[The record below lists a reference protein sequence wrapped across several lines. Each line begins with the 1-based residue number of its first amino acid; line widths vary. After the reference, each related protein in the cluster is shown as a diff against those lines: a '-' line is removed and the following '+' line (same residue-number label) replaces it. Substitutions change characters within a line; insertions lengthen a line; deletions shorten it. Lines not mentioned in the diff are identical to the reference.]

1 MLNKLVQ
8 KKNMILIVCSAV
20 LLIFWTLTLIF
31 GNGEDKM
38 TDLILSLV
46 LPLVIYGFVRFSF
59 KVVRIHASRKFIKF
73 AIYFFFIMGVLGIM
87 QDVIHFIT
95 RFPNGFSPT
104 LTYCLGLVIAVLD
117 ESKKNIDMENK
128 QKQASFLLTH
138 FKVCYHKIG
147 KAVQKWSFIL

>member
-1 MLNKLVQ
+1 M
-8 KKNMILIVCSAV
+8 
-20 LLIFWTLTLIF
+20 IF
-31 GNGEDKM
+31 GNVEDKM

-59 KVVRIHASRKFIKF
+59 KVVRIHASRKFIQF

-117 ESKKNIDMENK
+117 EAKKNTEIESK
-128 QKQASFLLTH
+128 Q
-138 FKVCYHKIG
+138 
-147 KAVQKWSFIL
+147 